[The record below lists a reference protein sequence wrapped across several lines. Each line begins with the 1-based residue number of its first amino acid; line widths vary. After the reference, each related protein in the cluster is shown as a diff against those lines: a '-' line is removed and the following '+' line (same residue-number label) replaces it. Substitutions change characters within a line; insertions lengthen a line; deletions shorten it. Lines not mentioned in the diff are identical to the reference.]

1 MSGALPLRFGLGY
14 KCTMGPVIPFRRRS
28 ILPITLGA
36 ITAAVLAF
44 AATMAFLHWKGGTAF
59 QHSDVKSLRPDPVL
73 TGPIEVIDGDTV
85 RLNGTAY
92 RLIGFD
98 TPERGDKAQCDDER
112 RRAENAT
119 HQLLDLIATGNARLT
134 RVACACPP
142 GQEGSRNCKYGRLC
156 GSVTIGG
163 RDVGPILIGEGLARS
178 YTCGATSCP
187 RRRPWC

>member
-14 KCTMGPVIPFRRRS
+14 KGTMGPVIPFRRRS

-44 AATMAFLHWKGGTAF
+44 GATTAFLHWKGGTAF

-142 GQEGSRNCKYGRLC
+142 GQRA
-156 GSVTIGG
+156 V
-163 RDVGPILIGEGLARS
+163 
-178 YTCGATSCP
+178 ATANTVACADQ
-187 RRRPWC
+187 

>member
-1 MSGALPLRFGLGY
+1 
-14 KCTMGPVIPFRRRS
+14 MGPVISFRRRS
-28 ILPITLGA
+28 ILRITLGA

-44 AATMAFLHWKGGTAF
+44 AATMAFLHWKGGAAF
-59 QHSDVKSLRPDPVL
+59 QHSDVKILRPDPGL

-119 HQLLDLIATGNARLT
+119 HRLLDLVATGNARLT

-142 GQEGSRNCKYGRLC
+142 GQEGSRYCNYGRLC
-156 GSVTIGG
+156 GSLTIGG
-163 RDVGPILIGEGLARS
+163 RMWDKS
-178 YTCGATSCP
+178 
-187 RRRPWC
+187 

>member
-1 MSGALPLRFGLGY
+1 
-14 KCTMGPVIPFRRRS
+14 MGPVIPFRRRS

-44 AATMAFLHWKGGTAF
+44 AATMAFLHWKGGAAF
-59 QHSDVKSLRPDPVL
+59 HSDVKSLRPDPGP

-119 HQLLDLIATGNARLT
+119 HRLLDLIATGNGRLT
-134 RVACACPP
+134 RVACA
-142 GQEGSRNCKYGRLC
+142 
-156 GSVTIGG
+156 
-163 RDVGPILIGEGLARS
+163 
-178 YTCGATSCP
+178 
-187 RRRPWC
+187 

>member
-1 MSGALPLRFGLGY
+1 
-14 KCTMGPVIPFRRRS
+14 MGPMIPFRRRS
-28 ILPITLGA
+28 ILPMALGA
-36 ITAAVLAF
+36 IAAAVLAF
-44 AATMAFLHWKGGTAF
+44 AATTAFLDRKGGAAL
-59 QHSDVKSLRPDPVL
+59 QHNEVKILRPEPRL

-112 RRAENAT
+112 RRAENAA
-119 HQLLDLIATGNARLT
+119 HRLRDLIATGNARLA

-142 GQEGSRNCKYGRLC
+142 GHEGSRNCNYGRLC
-156 GSVTIGG
+156 GSLTIGG
-163 RDVGPILIGEGLARS
+163 RDVGQILIGEGLARS
-178 YTCGATSCP
+178 YMCGATSCP